1 MDSVVVLSDKV
12 LDPDIIRIAL
22 LSMLHMLIVSSRRY
36 DSYFDC
42 CAALGVGLGAHRLI
56 LCLGLVKAL

>member
-12 LDPDIIRIAL
+12 LDPDIIRISVL
-22 LSMLHMLIVSSRRY
+22 LHMLIVSNCRH

-56 LCLGLVKAL
+56 LRLGLVKAL

>member
-1 MDSVVVLSDKV
+1 MDSVVVLSYKV
-12 LDPDIIRIAL
+12 WDPDIIRIAL
-22 LSMLHMLIVSSRRY
+22 LLQVLIGLSSCRY